1 MAKNFPTYENDE
13 CEKLFLCDKEKLRAK
28 AHSENKT
35 EEDNEKLRNSRK
47 KFKKLMDEKMRL
59 NVEDDSDPSLISKK
73 YWKHVKSKRKSTYRS
88 TL

>member
-13 CEKLFLCDKEKLRAK
+13 CEKLLCDKEKLRAK

-47 KFKKLMDEKMRL
+47 KLR
-59 NVEDDSDPSLISKK
+59 SL
-73 YWKHVKSKRKSTYRS
+73 
-88 TL
+88 